1 MVGVMPTG
9 IRVAEEAALL
19 SELVHIPSSSGN
31 EASIQAF
38 IKCWLEEAG
47 IAAVPEA
54 TPGGFVNVVAEIG
67 SGGPTLLLAGHCDT
81 VTPASSGWTDP
92 PHTPTIRDGRL
103 YGVGAV
109 DMKAGLA
116 AAMLA
121 FRDLVRRRTEWSGR
135 LLFASLADEEAYSR
149 GAKGFLATARGID
162 AAAIGEPHFHDPII
176 GGIGK
181 INIKVEVIGR
191 SAHGSQPAAGIN
203 AVTEASRLIV
213 EISRLQ
219 RRSHSLMGTATHC
232 VLQISSGTGPYEIRV
247 PDRCTFLV
255 NWHFTPDET
264 AEEALVTFDMLARA
278 MNSSAEFRISIVEP
292 YYPSWLLPRD
302 TPFVKTF
309 ARSYRAV
316 VGTDPVLSTSYGV
329 ADANLLVGTGGIP
342 TLLFGPGGGGMHEAD
357 EWADL
362 EQTAMA
368 RKLYADLALR
378 FLCKG

>member
-81 VTPASSGWTDP
+81 VTPASSVWTDP

-121 FRDLVRRRTEWSGR
+121 
-135 LLFASLADEEAYSR
+135 
-149 GAKGFLATARGID
+149 
-162 AAAIGEPHFHDPII
+162 
-176 GGIGK
+176 
-181 INIKVEVIGR
+181 
-191 SAHGSQPAAGIN
+191 
-203 AVTEASRLIV
+203 
-213 EISRLQ
+213 
-219 RRSHSLMGTATHC
+219 
-232 VLQISSGTGPYEIRV
+232 
-247 PDRCTFLV
+247 
-255 NWHFTPDET
+255 
-264 AEEALVTFDMLARA
+264 
-278 MNSSAEFRISIVEP
+278 
-292 YYPSWLLPRD
+292 
-302 TPFVKTF
+302 
-309 ARSYRAV
+309 
-316 VGTDPVLSTSYGV
+316 
-329 ADANLLVGTGGIP
+329 
-342 TLLFGPGGGGMHEAD
+342 
-357 EWADL
+357 
-362 EQTAMA
+362 
-368 RKLYADLALR
+368 
-378 FLCKG
+378 